1 MSTNKTDTYNYRKIN
16 LVGQSLKEQFEE
28 LEKLILVAQ
37 SGIDIQIETD
47 QENLISIAPLKA
59 MNAKLKCFMSKNQQ
73 NIWCLKLLNN
83 KKGKE
88 V

>member
-1 MSTNKTDTYNYRKIN
+1 MSTNKTDTGNYRKIN

-28 LEKLILVAQ
+28 LGKLILVAQ

-47 QENLISIAPLKA
+47 QENLISIAPLK
-59 MNAKLKCFMSKNQQ
+59 LKCFMSKNQQ